1 MMISDG
7 EDDRFTD
14 DEDEDEDTHPGST
27 DAVTGSPPPSLG
39 SSEASQDLNDTDNSI
54 NALNAKKNAKQ
65 IRDQMEKPILSRQ
78 ATLPALTDTA
88 DSQDLENLSNLE
100 IAELKK
106 QPLHQTLDPRVDGKC
121 GKHAGR
127 LSSASASVEA
137 SSELASMDKEESDE
151 DPAAKCA
158 RLEAELQELRRRQT
172 AKILGLNLTW
182 IYIFFLIFDIHILM
196 K

>member
-1 MMISDG
+1 
-7 EDDRFTD
+7 
-14 DEDEDEDTHPGST
+14 
-27 DAVTGSPPPSLG
+27 
-39 SSEASQDLNDTDNSI
+39 
-54 NALNAKKNAKQ
+54 
-65 IRDQMEKPILSRQ
+65 MEKPILSRQ

-182 IYIFFLIFDIHILM
+182 IYIFSYL
-196 K
+196 